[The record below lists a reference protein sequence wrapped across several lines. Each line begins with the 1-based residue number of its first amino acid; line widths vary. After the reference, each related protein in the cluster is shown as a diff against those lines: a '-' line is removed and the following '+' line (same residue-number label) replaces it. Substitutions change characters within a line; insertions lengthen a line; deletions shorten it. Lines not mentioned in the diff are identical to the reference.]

1 MRQRTGMEP
10 GSDKYYIEKVL
21 AGNVNAFSC
30 LVEVH
35 KDKAFNLAF
44 RICGNREEA
53 EEVAQDAFL
62 KAYRSLSDF
71 RMHSSFAT
79 WLYRIV
85 YNTAVSLVRTRKG
98 KVLSLEEFPADAVDF
113 LSVSGNE
120 EEAVAEYRNALINFA
135 LQKLPEDER
144 GLITLYY
151 YNELPADEISK
162 ITGISKNNL
171 KVKLFRARQKIAGI
185 VRKAEIKS
193 VLLP

>member
-1 MRQRTGMEP
+1 MEP

-71 RMHSSFAT
+71 RMQSSFAT

>member
-53 EEVAQDAFL
+53 EEIAQDAFL
-62 KAYRSLSDF
+62 KAYKSLSDF
-71 RMHSSFAT
+71 RMKSSFAT

-85 YNTAVSLVRTRKG
+85 YNTAVSLVRARKG

-113 LSVSGNE
+113 LSATENE
-120 EEAVAEYRNALINFA
+120 EEAAGEYKNALINFA
-135 LQKLPEDER
+135 LQNIPEDER

-151 YNELPADEISK
+151 YNELPSDEISK
-162 ITGISKNNL
+162 ITGISKTNL
-171 KVKLFRARQKIAGI
+171 KVKLFRARQKMAGI
-185 VRKAEIKS
+185 IRKAEMKN
-193 VLLP
+193 VFLP

>member
-1 MRQRTGMEP
+1 MEP

-30 LVEVH
+30 LVEAH
-35 KDKAFNLAF
+35 KDKAFNLAL

-53 EEVAQDAFL
+53 EEIAQDAFL
-62 KAYRSLSDF
+62 KAYKSLSDF
-71 RMHSSFAT
+71 RMKSSFAT

-113 LSVSGNE
+113 LSTTENE
-120 EEAVAEYRNALINFA
+120 EEAAGEYKNALINFA
-135 LQKLPEDER
+135 LQKIPEDER

-151 YNELPADEISK
+151 YNELPAEEISK
-162 ITGISKNNL
+162 ITGINRTNL
-171 KVKLFRARQKIAGI
+171 KVKLFRARQKMAGI
-185 VRKAEIKS
+185 IRKAEMKN
-193 VLLP
+193 VFLP